1 MTIIRPDWRDHLK
14 TQGKESVKAL
24 LLAPVGLIIVALLW
38 FSPSYIHTAT
48 AWYRLYSVCVAE
60 APPAGTL
67 GDVMSIRSRC
77 ARLARELAR

>member
-1 MTIIRPDWRDHLK
+1 MTIIRL
-14 TQGKESVKAL
+14 ESGKAL
-24 LLAPVGLIIVALLW
+24 LLVGLVVIVALLW
-38 FSPSYIHTAT
+38 FFSPSYLHNAT

-67 GDVMSIRSRC
+67 GDVISTRSRC